1 VEVSTAAVAADFMEV
16 AEQRFTGEEVSPAEA
31 ALGSSADAPTQ
42 DIVAAPM
49 QGEATTEVGATMEL
63 AAVMDGAAAVTDGV
77 AGIGVEDTATDGV
90 GELALVGRIGV
101 GDGDIRMAPTT
112 TRDITRRDLIILT
125 RPTVLRAIPRAIRIL
140 ATGTTILHRQI
151 PTHGHSLTRTDP
163 QDTGRHRHRET
174 YSVRTTETLPPRRVG
189 RFCPLTG

>member
-1 VEVSTAAVAADFMEV
+1 MEVSTAAVAADFMEV

-101 GDGDIRMAPTT
+101 GEGDIRMPLTT
-112 TRDITRRDLIILT
+112 ALGITRPVLITLT
-125 RPTVLRAIPRAIRIL
+125 RTTVLRMILRAIRIP
-140 ATGTTILHRQI
+140 TTVTAILRREI
-151 PTHGHSLTRTDP
+151 PTRGPCPIRTDLRDP
-163 QDTGRHRHRET
+163 GDHRYPEAR
-174 YSVRTTETLPPRRVG
+174 RT
-189 RFCPLTG
+189 